1 MANKLTLKRSAV
13 PGKVPTTTDLDLGEI
28 AINTYDGKAY
38 MKKNVSGVET
48 VVLLTG
54 ASGGTSTV
62 GFEQT
67 FLLMGA

>member
-38 MKKNVSGVET
+38 IKKNVSGAES
-48 VVLLTG
+48 VVPLG
-54 ASGGTSTV
+54 GGTSTV